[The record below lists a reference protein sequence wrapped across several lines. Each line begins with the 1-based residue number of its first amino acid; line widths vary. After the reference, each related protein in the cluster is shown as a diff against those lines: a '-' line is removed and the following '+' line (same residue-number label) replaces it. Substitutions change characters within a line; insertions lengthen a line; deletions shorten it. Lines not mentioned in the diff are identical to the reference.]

1 MDAMKTPYP
10 IRTLCQ
16 VLEVSPSGYYDW
28 CHRQTHPGP
37 RALEDA
43 RLGAQLVQLHQA
55 SRQTYG
61 SPRLQVALARA
72 GHAHGRRR
80 IARLMRQ
87 HGLCGRAKGRFRVRT
102 TDSRHD
108 QPIAPNRL
116 PELPAPSAPNQ
127 IWVGDITYSR

>member
-10 IRTLCQ
+10 IRKLCQ

-102 TDSRHD
+102 TDNRHD
-108 QPIAPNRL
+108 
-116 PELPAPSAPNQ
+116 
-127 IWVGDITYSR
+127 